1 MRKRLLHINVGKM
14 WSKAVPIILLL
25 TQPLLTGAGATSS
38 NSSLTPSTLITT
50 DQLYPLPLARPHPRT
65 QSKSLSRHVGVSPP
79 GAAPVKLADGDD
91 DDDEEEEEEEDPTVP
106 RFGHSLN
113 DKQILDRMLHHQR
126 YDKRIKPAVQP
137 LHVNVSVVLLSLSSP
152 DESSLHYEVE
162 FFMQQKWTDP
172 RLAFTDK
179 RNREYLNALAHHKYV
194 WKPDVYIL
202 KHGSYKS
209 INPTEV
215 SLKIY
220 TNGTVFYTMR
230 RHLVLNC
237 EGDLHIFPF
246 DSPMCTFSIE
256 SVSSP
261 RSQMEFFWTG
271 PNRVATDA
279 DSGSVASSPL
289 LKRLNAYLIHNET
302 MYCHGEEWRGDYSCL
317 KVRLHFTRDKWFYYT
332 TVFVPGLIL
341 VTSSFVTFW
350 IEWNAEPAR
359 VMLGVTT
366 MLNFFTTSNK
376 FRSNLPVVSNLTAM
390 NMWDG
395 VCMFFIYASF
405 LEFIVVNYLA
415 RWVQDPDTMKKKRD
429 NAILDSLRIVATTL
443 DMKHPENA
451 GTLGA
456 QLHNLGGNFE
466 SKLKEVK
473 DRIPP
478 ELAAKVPLAGVLKSD
493 ATVTP
498 PIDDTELEEAIGPLT
513 SPPTTRG
520 SYTLNS
526 VKKIDTYSRRIFPC
540 TYILFVLYFFIRY
553 HHIEGA
559 LSIEY

>member
-1 MRKRLLHINVGKM
+1 MWSDVLALLLLLLLPLPFVVVGSNASQTSSTAAAAALDYAKRPAVQDHVDEPPPSATTQLLH
-14 WSKAVPIILLL
+14 
-25 TQPLLTGAGATSS
+25 
-38 NSSLTPSTLITT
+38 
-50 DQLYPLPLARPHPRT
+50 
-65 QSKSLSRHVGVSPP
+65 
-79 GAAPVKLADGDD
+79 
-91 DDDEEEEEEEDPTVP
+91 
-106 RFGHSLN
+106 FGPNLN
-113 DKQILDRMLHHQR
+113 DKQILDRILHPQR
-126 YDKRIKPAVQP
+126 YDKRIKPSIRP

-162 FFMQQKWTDP
+162 FFMHQKWTDP
-172 RLAFTDK
+172 RLAFTDQN
-179 RNREYLNALAHHKYV
+179 NRKYLNALAHHKYV

-237 EGDLHIFPF
+237 EGDLQIFPF

-256 SVSSP
+256 SISSP
-261 RSQMEFFWTG
+261 RSQMEFFWMG
-271 PNRVATDA
+271 PNRVAEHA

-302 MYCHGEEWRGDYSCL
+302 MYCDGEEWRGDYSCL

-456 QLHNLGGNFE
+456 QLHHIGGNFE
-466 SKLKEVK
+466 NKLKEVK
-473 DRIPP
+473 ERIPP
-478 ELAAKVPLAGVLKSD
+478 ELAAKMPMASGLKSEET
-493 ATVTP
+493 ATPAMPEIELAESPTP
-498 PIDDTELEEAIGPLT
+498 V
-513 SPPTTRG
+513 RG